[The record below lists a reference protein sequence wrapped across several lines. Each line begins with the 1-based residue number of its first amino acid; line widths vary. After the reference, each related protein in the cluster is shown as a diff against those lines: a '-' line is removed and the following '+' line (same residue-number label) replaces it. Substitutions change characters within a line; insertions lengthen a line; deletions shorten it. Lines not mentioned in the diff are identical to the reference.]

1 MEDCKVPDSARSLII
16 AGIPAYSNWKP
27 YKRWCSEN
35 GKKVWTVSVFS
46 DFSFDAAADQLA
58 AFLGDIRNSTT
69 THVGGHGTLCNFRST
84 VNTAFM
90 TVFKCGSLS
99 DSSRVSR
106 LMRGFGKLKPS
117 QPRWQWEDTAWDPGL
132 IIQYWIDQPD
142 NDRLTDAELAF
153 KSFALFAIAVWPRCS
168 DAARVVRSSIK
179 FAPDDGDLVFRYF
192 GTKELKL
199 PILSAGI
206 GIPAGQVS
214 RVCPVRTL
222 KAYLTRS
229 KDWDH
234 GDRVWCCTRK
244 QGGKYLPVTEKGCTL
259 RRWMRN
265 MMTRVGID
273 PKWTGGSIRMA
284 ASSKALDDGL
294 EPAYIMQVGRWR
306 SFAMW
311 NAFYNRSCCRL
322 VNGRTFASGTG

>member
-1 MEDCKVPDSARSLII
+1 MIKGMPK
-16 AGIPAYSNWKP
+16 YSNWGP
-27 YKRWCSEN
+27 YKRCCQQT
-35 GKKVWTVSVFS
+35 GRKVWCFS
-46 DFSFDAAADQLA
+46 HLEDFCFDAAADQLA
-58 AFLGDIRNSTT
+58 AYLGDIRNSTT
-69 THVGGHGTLCNFRST
+69 TSVGCHGTLCNHRSAI
-84 VNTAFM
+84 NSAFM
-90 TVFKCGSLS
+90 CVFKCGSLS
-99 DSSRVSR
+99 DSPRVSR
-106 LMRGFGKLKPS
+106 LMRGFNKLKPS
-117 QPRWQWEDTAWDPGL
+117 QPRWRWEDTAWDPGL
-132 IIQYWIDQPD
+132 IVQYWIDQPD
-142 NDRLTDAELAF
+142 NDYLTDAELAF

-168 DAARVVRSSIK
+168 DASRVVRSS
-179 FAPDDGDLVFRYF
+179 FQFSPDRKDLCFRYQ

-206 GIPAGQVS
+206 GIAAGQFTK
-214 RVCPVRTL
+214 VCPVRCMD
-222 KAYLTRS
+222 AYLNRS
-229 KDWDH
+229 KDWAH

-244 QGGKYLPVTEKGCTL
+244 RDGQYLPVTEKGCTL

-294 EPAYIMQVGRWR
+294 EPAFIMQIGRWR

-322 VNGRTFASGTG
+322 ATGRSFASGRG

>member
-35 GKKVWTVSVFS
+35 GKKVWTVSIFS

-117 QPRWQWEDTAWDPGL
+117 QPR
-132 IIQYWIDQPD
+132 
-142 NDRLTDAELAF
+142 
-153 KSFALFAIAVWPRCS
+153 
-168 DAARVVRSSIK
+168 
-179 FAPDDGDLVFRYF
+179 
-192 GTKELKL
+192 
-199 PILSAGI
+199 
-206 GIPAGQVS
+206 
-214 RVCPVRTL
+214 
-222 KAYLTRS
+222 
-229 KDWDH
+229 
-234 GDRVWCCTRK
+234 
-244 QGGKYLPVTEKGCTL
+244 
-259 RRWMRN
+259 
-265 MMTRVGID
+265 
-273 PKWTGGSIRMA
+273 
-284 ASSKALDDGL
+284 
-294 EPAYIMQVGRWR
+294 
-306 SFAMW
+306 
-311 NAFYNRSCCRL
+311 
-322 VNGRTFASGTG
+322 